1 MLNTIKNIAD
11 GWLRHSMN
19 VWLKKY
25 KPTNETQ
32 AYLDDRFSVCMSCD
46 HMSVMNYPGFD
57 KDFRFCGKCKC
68 AFPSL
73 IFAYEKR
80 CPDGR
85 WDKIPK
91 DVRES

>member
-19 VWLKKY
+19 VWVKKY
-25 KPTNETQ
+25 KPSKEIQT
-32 AYLDDRFSVCMSCD
+32 YLDDRFSVCMSCD
-46 HMSVMNYPGFD
+46 HMSVMNYPGFN

-73 IFAYEKR
+73 IFAYRKE
-80 CPDGR
+80 CPQRKWGA
-85 WDKIPK
+85 IPDDIK
-91 DVRES
+91 